1 MMRRRDVLKLSAG
14 AAMVAMPNIA
24 TAQRERTLK
33 FVPIPDLVSLDPIG
47 SANRASHNHGYL
59 VFDTLYGLDETLA
72 PQPQMAE
79 GHTLENDG
87 KLWTIWLRDNLWFH
101 DGTPVLARDA
111 VASIRRFAARDAF
124 GKSMMMVTGE
134 LTATDDRT
142 LRFRLTKPFPHLLA
156 ALAGSSTT
164 MPCIMPERLATTDP
178 FRQVTEMVGSG
189 PYRFLPAE
197 SNAGVHS
204 AYGRFTGYVPRGEGT
219 QSYTAGPKLAHFD
232 RVEWQAIGDP
242 ATSVAALLRGEVD
255 WLDSPSADQV
265 PLLARNG
272 SVTVEVRESSGS
284 IAAMRFNHLYPPFNN
299 PAIRRALLGAID
311 QADVMS
317 AVAGTERTYWHDKIG
332 LFDPSSPLANEVGIG
347 ALSGPRDYDKV
358 KRDLKEA
365 GYRGEPVVVLGV
377 SGNSY
382 NVPISQVGSDQLRKA
397 GMNIDL
403 QIMDFG
409 TLVRRRMSKEPPD
422 RGGWNVFFT
431 ILDVLFNGTPATN
444 YAIRGDG
451 KSGLEGWPDSPKM
464 EALREDWL
472 DASDTDA
479 QKRIGVQMQ
488 LQMWQDVPYIP
499 LGHWVRSTA
508 HRRNIV
514 GLPWGFAAFY
524 GVRRV

>member
-1 MMRRRDVLKLSAG
+1 MKRRRDVLKLSTG
-14 AAMVAMPNIA
+14 AILVAPHIA
-24 TAQRERTLK
+24 LAQRERTLR
-33 FVPIPDLVSLDPIG
+33 FVPIPDLTSVDPVG

-59 VFDTLYGLDETLA
+59 VFDTLYGLDETFT
-72 PQPQMAE
+72 PRPQMAE
-79 GHTLENDG
+79 EHTVENDG
-87 KLWTIWLRDNLWFH
+87 KLWTMRLREGLRFH

-124 GKSMMMVTGE
+124 GKSLMAVTDE

-142 LRFRLTKPFPHLLA
+142 LRFRLTRPFPHLLA

-164 MPCIMPERLATTDP
+164 MPCIMPERLAASDP
-178 FRQVTEMVGSG
+178 FRQVTDIVGSG

-197 SNAGVHS
+197 FNAGVRS
-204 AYGRFTGYVPRGEGT
+204 AYERFTAYVPRSEGT

-232 RVEWQAIGDP
+232 RVEWQSIGDP
-242 ATSVAALLRGEVD
+242 ATSAAALLRGEVD
-255 WLDSPSADQV
+255 WLDSPNADQV
-265 PLLARNG
+265 PLLARNT

-284 IAAMRFNHLYPPFNN
+284 IAALRFNHLYPPFNN

-317 AVAGTERTYWHDKIG
+317 AVAGTDRTYWHDNIG
-332 LFDPSSPLANEVGIG
+332 LFDPSSPLANEAGIG
-347 ALSGPRDYDKV
+347 ALSGPRDYARV

-365 GYRGEPVVVLGV
+365 GYRGEPIVVLGV

-382 NVPISQVGSDQLRKA
+382 IVHVSQVGFDQLRKA
-397 GMNIDL
+397 GMNVDL
-403 QIMDFG
+403 QIVDFG
-409 TLVRRRMSKEPPD
+409 TLVRRRMSKEPPNK
-422 RGGWNVFFT
+422 GGWNVFFT

-451 KSGLEGWPDSPKM
+451 KSGLEGWPDSPKL

-472 DASDTDA
+472 DASEAEA
-479 QKRIGVQMQ
+479 QKRIGVKMQ

-499 LGHWVRSTA
+499 MGHWVRSTA
-508 HRRNIV
+508 HRRDIV
-514 GLPWGFAAFY
+514 DLPWGFAAFY